1 VHRLMVQEIFI
12 IGQHILNTPGKS
24 GYDEAHELA
33 SKVMDLKLSIAS
45 IQKQKKTLNLNFGDE

>member
-1 VHRLMVQEIFI
+1 MVQEIFI

-45 IQKQKKTLNLNFGDE
+45 IQRLKKTLNLNFGDE